1 MEVNV
6 FTLFRF
12 AVCSSIHETYRE
24 ISSIMFPTGIEY
36 ETNSV
41 CALVFRCKDGAEIGN
56 GIFDCPSGHEG
67 ARLDPKDHYNLPA

>member
-1 MEVNV
+1 MKVNV

-24 ISSIMFPTGIEY
+24 ISSTMFPTGNEY

-41 CALVFRCKDGAEIGN
+41 HALVVRCKDGAEIGIA
-56 GIFDCPSGHEG
+56 IFDYPSGHQG
-67 ARLDPKDHYNLPA
+67 VRLDPKDHNNLPA